1 MLAVRMWGVP
11 FGGCFR
17 CAAGGGVV
25 TLMLV
30 DPVWCL
36 SSDLSD
42 TDLQQ
47 LPSVPRWPDQ
57 KPVHPLGGVTHH
69 SCAVFAD
76 RAFGQTEIVNNRERK
91 MVMLAKT
98 VEHAIGIDPDRDWVT
113 ASVVDTGTTGEQAS
127 GVFETTQKG
136 YGRLVKWA
144 DEHTQATDRAWSV
157 EGAGGYGA
165 GVTSFLTGRDEWVF
179 EFSNPTPSGDGA
191 KTDTLD
197 ARRAAR
203 QILGRPWPSVP
214 RVRGDREALRV
225 LETTRKG
232 AQTAR
237 VAAINELKALV
248 ITAPVDLRDGL
259 RGLTTAALVAKCA
272 RFRLTA
278 SVNEHTATKAA
289 MRSLARRIRT
299 LTTEIA
305 ELKAPIAELVEGT
318 APYLLDQPGIGP
330 ITAAQV
336 LIAWSHPGRCRNEAA
351 FARLAGVAPLEAS
364 SGQHTRHRLNRRG
377 DRQLNQAI
385 HTIAIS
391 RSRYCPK
398 TRAYIAKRTSQG
410 KTVREARR
418 CLKRY
423 IARHLYRLLENPPT
437 NP

>member
-1 MLAVRMWGVP
+1 M
-11 FGGCFR
+11 
-17 CAAGGGVV
+17 
-25 TLMLV
+25 
-30 DPVWCL
+30 
-36 SSDLSD
+36 
-42 TDLQQ
+42 
-47 LPSVPRWPDQ
+47 
-57 KPVHPLGGVTHH
+57 
-69 SCAVFAD
+69 
-76 RAFGQTEIVNNRERK
+76 
-91 MVMLAKT
+91 
-98 VEHAIGIDPDRDWVT
+98 
-113 ASVVDTGTTGEQAS
+113 
-127 GVFETTQKG
+127 
-136 YGRLVKWA
+136 
-144 DEHTQATDRAWSV
+144 
-157 EGAGGYGA
+157 
-165 GVTSFLTGRDEWVF
+165 
-179 EFSNPTPSGDGA
+179 
-191 KTDTLD
+191 
-197 ARRAAR
+197 
-203 QILGRPWPSVP
+203 
-214 RVRGDREALRV
+214 

>member
-1 MLAVRMWGVP
+1 M
-11 FGGCFR
+11 
-17 CAAGGGVV
+17 
-25 TLMLV
+25 
-30 DPVWCL
+30 
-36 SSDLSD
+36 
-42 TDLQQ
+42 
-47 LPSVPRWPDQ
+47 
-57 KPVHPLGGVTHH
+57 
-69 SCAVFAD
+69 
-76 RAFGQTEIVNNRERK
+76 
-91 MVMLAKT
+91 
-98 VEHAIGIDPDRDWVT
+98 
-113 ASVVDTGTTGEQAS
+113 
-127 GVFETTQKG
+127 FETTQKG